1 MQRSVET
8 TGAIILAG
16 GRATRMGGV
25 DKALQRLGVK
35 PLIGHVIDA
44 LKPQCAAL
52 VINANGD
59 AARFSDFTVPVVADE
74 VAGFLGPLAGVL
86 AGLDHF
92 AMRHPEIAFAV
103 SVATDTPFLPADLVA
118 KLNEARDSARA
129 DIAVA
134 RSCNI
139 AHPTFAL
146 WPIMIRDDLRHALM
160 HEDMR
165 RVTAF
170 FARHACAY
178 ADWDTAPLDPFFN
191 VNTAADLRDAEA
203 MLAGRSAVNRPAEP
217 EK

>member
-8 TGAIILAG
+8 TGGIILAG
-16 GRATRMGGV
+16 GRATRMGGA
-25 DKALQRLGVK
+25 DKALQQLGVK
-35 PLIGHVIDA
+35 PLIARVIDA

-59 AARFSDFTVPVVADE
+59 ATRFSDFATPVVADG
-74 VAGFLGPLAGVL
+74 VPGFLGPLAGVL

-103 SVATDTPFLPADLVA
+103 SVATDTPFLPADLVT
-118 KLNEARDSARA
+118 KLHQARDAARA
-129 DIAVA
+129 DIAIA
-134 RSCNI
+134 RSDNF

-146 WPIMIRDDLRHALM
+146 WPITIRDDLRHALM
-160 HEDMR
+160 QEDLR

-178 ADWDTAPLDPFFN
+178 ADWDVAPIDPFFN
-191 VNTAADLRDAEA
+191 VNTAADLREAKA
-203 MLAGRSAVNRPAEP
+203 MLATREAVNRAAER